1 MYVLCVCSYVC
12 NALHVCIVYHV
23 YLCMYYIVCVVYL
36 SCMTCVYVSMCY
48 VCMCV
53 GARVYLHLNH
63 RYAFTNKDS
72 RVHYLV

>member
-12 NALHVCIVYHV
+12 IALHVCIVYHV

-63 RYAFTNKDS
+63 RYSFTNKDS